1 MTVFKNYDQDTCDRL
16 FILFTMFTSC
26 RAYTICTAC
35 MMYII
40 CEIER
45 TFGVTTE
52 YFRSLFIYSLKPEN
66 RRKLH

>member
-26 RAYTICTAC
+26 RAYTIYTAS
-35 MMYII
+35 MMYI

-45 TFGVTTE
+45 TLRVSTE
-52 YFRSLFIYSLKPEN
+52 YFRSLLIYSVKPES
-66 RRKLH
+66 RPKLH